1 MHLDIIFKAI
11 IVKHDIRTVNLRDH
25 GHIIYVSQVLLFPMK
40 LIRKGKVK
48 DVYDLA
54 DGRILFHFSDRI
66 SAFDVKMNTL
76 IPRKGEVLCKF
87 ADYWFNI
94 LGTRHHM
101 LALEDKDK
109 IIAKNTDII
118 PLECV
123 VRGYFYG
130 SLLERHRNGQLRR
143 CTLPD
148 DFRPIM
154 AAKLIEPIFD
164 PTTKSEEHDIPV
176 SENEA
181 ISTDILSRQ
190 EFDYL
195 KETSISLYNK
205 MNSIAERAGFI
216 IADVKFEFGRDRN
229 NGDILL
235 ADSLGPDEYRLWRS
249 SDYQPG
255 KVQESYDKQLLRDW
269 LIKIGFKD
277 KIDELRQ
284 KGQKPDPPDIP
295 AELVSELTRR
305 YVFAYERI
313 TGRKL

>member
-11 IVKHDIRTVNLRDH
+11 IVKHDIRTVNLTDH

-87 ADYWFNI
+87 ADYWFNK

-130 SLLERHRNGQLRR
+130 SLLERHSNGQLRR

-148 DFRPIM
+148 DFQPIM

-269 LIKIGFKD
+269 LIKIGFKY

>member
-190 EFDYL
+190 EFGYL

>member
-1 MHLDIIFKAI
+1 MHLNIIFKAI

-66 SAFDVKMNTL
+66 SAFDVKMDTL

-190 EFDYL
+190 EFGYL

>member
-1 MHLDIIFKAI
+1 
-11 IVKHDIRTVNLRDH
+11 V
-25 GHIIYVSQVLLFPMK
+25 K

-48 DVYDLA
+48 DVYDLE
-54 DGRILFHFSDRI
+54 DGRVLFHFSDRI

-76 IPRKGEVLCKF
+76 IPRKGQVLCKF
-87 ADYWFNI
+87 AEYWFNI

-101 LALEDKDK
+101 LALEGKDK
-109 IIAKNTDII
+109 MIAKNTDII

-130 SLLERHRNGQLRR
+130 SLLERYNNGQLPSS
-143 CTLPD
+143 TLST
-148 DFRPIM
+148 DFRPII
-154 AAKLIEPIFD
+154 ATKLIEPIFD
-164 PTTKSEEHDIPV
+164 PTTKSEKHDIPV

-181 ISTDILSRQ
+181 LSAGILSRQ

-195 KETSISLYNK
+195 KGTSICLYDK
-205 MNSIAERAGFI
+205 MSSIAERAGFI
-216 IADVKFEFGRDRN
+216 IADVKFEFGRDRS

-235 ADSLGPDEYRLWRS
+235 ADSLGPDEFRLWLS

-255 KVQESYDKQLLRDW
+255 KIQVSYDKQLLRDW
-269 LIKIGFKD
+269 LIKTGFKD
-277 KIDELRQ
+277 KIDKLRQ

-305 YVFAYERI
+305 YIFAYERI
-313 TGRKL
+313 SGRKL